1 MIRLMTAAS
10 VLALLAGAA
19 EAQELRIGGQ
29 VSGGLTSS
37 DRTRDDYRYDDFRFT
52 ARSGQRVE
60 AVLRSDAFDAYLEL
74 FREGALEEPV
84 ASDDDGLGEGTH
96 ARLRYTIPANGAYVL
111 RARTLS
117 GQDGGAYSLSLRE
130 RPPAPRPPRPRPLR
144 VGATVDGALDEQ
156 DPETDEGGRF
166 DHYSFRAGA
175 GERLAI
181 SVTASAEGL
190 DPLIRVGRSS
200 GGFTELASNDDADGL
215 NAYLVF
221 TAPAAGEYL
230 LRVEAV
236 SGEGGYQLKL
246 EPGPA
251 AVPPQDVALGAVIA
265 GTLAE
270 GDGVNDQGRRADRY
284 RFAGQA
290 GQRLRATLTSG
301 AFDTYLSLFREGST
315 EALAED
321 DDGVGDGTDS
331 RLTVTLPADGV
342 YVLEARSFESA
353 SSGAYE
359 LKLEEAAP
367 ERAPEPLVFGG
378 KVSGAIDE
386 NDPKDDQGRGYDAF
400 TVTGVEG
407 RRMQA
412 IMRSG
417 DFDTYLQVGKAGE
430 TFTAL
435 AEDDDGLGKGT
446 DSRLNFTFPEN
457 GTFVLRALGL
467 TSNEDGLYALEL
479 IDRGPEP
486 KPGGL
491 LIGATARGTLTDADA
506 TSESGAFYDAYRIEA
521 KRGEKLRFTMVSNAF
536 DAIVRVGREKDGAF
550 EQVVEDDDGL
560 SDTHARLDWEVPND
574 GAYLIQAGA
583 FNPGGVGEYAL
594 TVERRP

>member
-10 VLALLAGAA
+10 ALALLAGAA

-37 DRTRDDYRYDDFRFT
+37 DRTRDDHRYDDFRFT
-52 ARSGQRVE
+52 ARSGQRIE
-60 AVLRSDAFDAYLEL
+60 AVLRSDDFDAYLEL
-74 FREGALEEPV
+74 YREGALDQPL
-84 ASDDDGLGEGTH
+84 ASDDDGLREGTH
-96 ARLRYTIPANGAYVL
+96 ARLRFTIPAGGAYVL

-117 GQDGGAYSLSLRE
+117 GQDGGAYSLALRE
-130 RPPAPRPPRPRPLR
+130 RPPAPRPPRPRTLR
-144 VGATVDGALDEQ
+144 VGSTVEGSLDQQ
-156 DPETDEGGRF
+156 DPETDEGGRY
-166 DHYSFRAGA
+166 DHYAFRAAA

-181 SVTASAEGL
+181 TLTAKSEGL
-190 DPLIRVGRSS
+190 DPLVRVGRA
-200 GGFTELASNDDADGL
+200 GGRFSELASNDDTDGL

-221 TAPAAGEYL
+221 TAPVAGDYL
-230 LRVEAV
+230 VRAESV
-236 SGEGGYQLKL
+236 SGEGGYELKL
-246 EPGPA
+246 EPGPV
-251 AVPPQDVALGAVIA
+251 AVPPRDVALGATIDGA
-265 GTLAE
+265 LAQ

-284 RFAGQA
+284 RFTGQA

-301 AFDTYLSLFREGST
+301 EFDTYLALFREGSS
-315 EALAED
+315 EAVAED
-321 DDGVGDGTDS
+321 DDGVGGGTDS

-342 YVLEARSFESA
+342 YVLEARSFEA
-353 SSGAYE
+353 TSSGAYQ

-367 ERAPEPLVFGG
+367 ERAPEGLDFGG

-386 NDPKDDQGRGYDAF
+386 NDPKDDEGRGYDAF
-400 TVTGVEG
+400 TVTGVQG

-417 DFDTYLQVGKAGE
+417 DFDTYLRIGKAGE
-430 TFTAL
+430 DFTEL
-435 AEDDDGLGKGT
+435 AEDDDGLGQGT

-457 GTFVLRALGL
+457 GSFVLRAMGL
-467 TSNEDGLYALEL
+467 TAGEDGLYALEL
-479 IDRGPEP
+479 NDRGPEP

-491 LIGATARGTLTDADA
+491 LVGATARGTLTDADA
-506 TSESGAFYDAYRIEA
+506 TTEAGALYDAYRIDA
-521 KRGEKLRFTMVSNAF
+521 KRGDRLRFTMVSNAF
-536 DAIVRVGREKDGAF
+536 DAIVRVGREKEGAF

-560 SDTHARLDWEVPND
+560 SDTHARLDWEVPSD

-583 FNPGGVGEYAL
+583 FYPGGVGEYAL